1 MKMVMILTFTENKV
15 KTRWDTI
22 QSMADAKCALKHLF
36 ELASGM
42 KREVSNKETK
52 YEELTVSYN

>member
-1 MKMVMILTFTENKV
+1 MIMTSVTENKA

-22 QSMADAKCALKHLF
+22 QSMADAKCALKHVF

-42 KREVSNKETK
+42 KRDASNKESK
-52 YEELTVSYN
+52 YEELMVS

>member
-1 MKMVMILTFTENKV
+1 MTSITENKM

-42 KREVSNKETK
+42 KREISNKESK
-52 YEELTVSYN
+52 CEEFKVSCR